1 MANISSLAPRRQ
13 AALTNAEL
21 FLGGGTGDKGTG
33 GTGEY
38 LERQERG
45 REGGGGE
52 REQKLKVDITLVLK
66 ANHIRHFW
74 DATIS
79 DL

>member
-1 MANISSLAPRRQ
+1 MKSARGTVANISSLAPRRRR

-21 FLGGGTGDKGTG
+21 FLGGGTGDE

-45 REGGGGE
+45 RPEGGVGE
-52 REQKLKVDITLVLK
+52 REKKLKVDKASVLK
-66 ANHIRHFW
+66 ANHI
-74 DATIS
+74 
-79 DL
+79 